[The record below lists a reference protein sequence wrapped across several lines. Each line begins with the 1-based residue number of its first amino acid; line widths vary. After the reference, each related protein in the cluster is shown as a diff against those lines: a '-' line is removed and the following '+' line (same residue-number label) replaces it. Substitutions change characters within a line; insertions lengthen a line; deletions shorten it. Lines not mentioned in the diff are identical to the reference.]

1 MDTMKT
7 GSYLA
12 ALRKNA
18 GMTQQEAADRLGVS
32 NKTVSK
38 WESGG
43 GFPDIAIL
51 PALAELYG
59 VTADDILAG
68 ETIRRAAASGGGQVE
83 QYLARRG
90 ELRWQIGYAVAA
102 LCMLAGV
109 LFSTVQWA
117 ACLLPAAAAAAIWVG
132 WGSCPKDAT
141 CRRIAMLLPCGVM
154 LVWIASYYVF
164 AYTQLPHKLLADY
177 PNRNCVVFYLYDFFR
192 WDLTLLLLPPLY
204 LLLRGAARK
213 WSGERHLLRRP
224 FFPVVTALW
233 IAATAVEIVHW
244 IVALPPTLAYAAT
257 SYPSYFSSYKTLSQ
271 DFAATLV
278 FLRAPSVFCA
288 AAILALTV
296 TAAVSARKKP
306 DSESAQHG
314 KPQALSEE
322 DSML

>member
-109 LFSTVQWA
+109 LFSAVQWA
-117 ACLLPAAAAAAIWVG
+117 ACLLPAAAAAAIWV
-132 WGSCPKDAT
+132 
-141 CRRIAMLLPCGVM
+141 
-154 LVWIASYYVF
+154 F
-164 AYTQLPHKLLADY
+164 
-177 PNRNCVVFYLYDFFR
+177 
-192 WDLTLLLLPPLY
+192 
-204 LLLRGAARK
+204 GAAAPK
-213 WSGERHLLRRP
+213 TRR
-224 FFPVVTALW
+224 
-233 IAATAVEIVHW
+233 ATGSPCCCPA
-244 IVALPPTLAYAAT
+244 
-257 SYPSYFSSYKTLSQ
+257 
-271 DFAATLV
+271 
-278 FLRAPSVFCA
+278 
-288 AAILALTV
+288 
-296 TAAVSARKKP
+296 
-306 DSESAQHG
+306 G
-314 KPQALSEE
+314 
-322 DSML
+322 

>member
-12 ALRKNA
+12 ALRKSA

-68 ETIRRAAASGGGQVE
+68 ETVRGTTGGHQVE

-102 LCMLAGV
+102 LCMLAGA

-117 ACLLPAAAAAAIWVG
+117 AYLLPAAAVAAIWVG
-132 WGSCPKDAT
+132 WGSCSKDAV
-141 CRRIAMLLPCGVM
+141 RHRIAMLLPCGVM
-154 LVWIASYYVF
+154 LVWIASYSVF

-177 PNRNCVVFYLYDFFR
+177 PNRSSVVFYLYDFFR

-213 WSGERHLLRRP
+213 WGGQQHLLPRP
-224 FFPVVTALW
+224 YFQVAAGLW
-233 IAATAVEIVHW
+233 VISAAVEAVHW

-257 SYPSYFSSYKTLSQ
+257 HAPNTSQ
-271 DFAATLV
+271 TYHALLEAFFPTLV
-278 FLRAPSVFCA
+278 FLRVPLITFVV
-288 AAILALTV
+288 AILALLV
-296 TAAVSARKKP
+296 TAVMSRQKRNA
-306 DSESAQHG
+306 E
-314 KPQALSEE
+314 
-322 DSML
+322 